1 MNKIAALLCA
11 VLMIYVFGGLLDN
24 AVFAEESSDPSED
37 DTITNESDSSND
49 TSSDSS
55 TDASSDSSNDTSS
68 DSSNDTSSDGS
79 TDASS
84 DSSNDTS
91 SDGSNDTS
99 SDDSNDT
106 SSDST
111 DEPEPEEPTT
121 TEETTTTTKKTK
133 KKKTTT
139 VKTTTTTTTEEATTT
154 TAETEQTTEVEEV
167 ESVIITKDAL
177 IAAAESGE
185 DVKVSGFTEDGFEYQ
200 WLIKGTDL
208 TGELTDIDLTVY
220 NTSDYED
227 RMRAFVPRH
236 IGLAAIS
243 FAENGE
249 LPAKAQLTIDTGG
262 VLATGKAY
270 LYTYNRA
277 TGRAELVEEVK
288 FADDRV
294 EITLQERMDY
304 FFTDRLLDE
313 QSKEMSGA
321 VKLTVMTVI
330 GLLVAGIF
338 GLVVSKVRDI
348 QVYRRELIDDTRADG
363 AYTID
368 DTDTDEDAN
377 EDSTEED

>member
-24 AVFAEESSDPSED
+24 TVFAEDSSEPSEEEMTTTTESS
-37 DTITNESDSSND
+37 TTESSAATTTTESSAA
-49 TSSDSS
+49 T
-55 TDASSDSSNDTSS
+55 TT
-68 DSSNDTSSDGS
+68 T
-79 TDASS
+79 T
-84 DSSNDTS
+84 
-91 SDGSNDTS
+91 
-99 SDDSNDT
+99 
-106 SSDST
+106 
-111 DEPEPEEPTT
+111 EEVTTTT
-121 TEETTTTTKKTK
+121 TEETTTTTKKTKK

-167 ESVIITKDAL
+167 ESVIITKDVL

-200 WLIKGTDL
+200 WLIKGADL

-227 RMRAFVPRH
+227 RMRAFTPRH

-243 FAENGE
+243 FAENGA

-277 TGRAELVEEVK
+277 TGRAERIEEVK
-288 FADDRV
+288 LADDRV

-304 FFTDRLLDE
+304 FFTDSLLDE

-348 QVYRRELIDDTRADG
+348 QVYRRELIDSDNQDG
-363 AYTID
+363 AYSIIDESANENID
-368 DTDTDEDAN
+368 DSNDEQHNID
-377 EDSTEED
+377 EK